1 MQMKLQLKHR
11 LSLLND
17 AATKRVIR
25 QFGAKY
31 HLVYF
36 GAVDAQEDD
45 HQLIRGLTVSTSH
58 IDNHYTVGTFEGHDL
73 MLVHRRNVLTF
84 PGKPDTEYK
93 WLIMELDLNHTKLP
107 HIFMDGHRHD
117 ETFYANMFVKVPH
130 FHNATQHIAARD
142 PHFASRYKVFALPN
156 QFAALDAVLVPEITT
171 NIAQHFPQFDYE
183 IIEDR
188 LYIYAPGQVVTFA
201 VLQEMLRAGVWL
213 ATSLNTIKIPD

>member
-1 MQMKLQLKHR
+1 MKLQLRHR

-17 AATKRVIR
+17 AATKRVIK
-25 QFGAKY
+25 QFGTKY

-58 IDNHYTVGTFEGHDL
+58 TDNHYTVGTFEGHDL
-73 MLVHRRNVLTF
+73 MLVQRRNVLTF
-84 PGKPDTEYK
+84 PGKPDIEYK
-93 WLIMELDLNHTKLP
+93 WLIMEIDLNHTKLP

-130 FHNATQHIAARD
+130 FHDATSHVAARD
-142 PHFASRYKVFALPN
+142 PHIATRYKIFALPN
-156 QFAALDAVLVPEITT
+156 QLHALDAVMIPEITNT
-171 NIAQHFPQFDYE
+171 LSQHFHQFDFE

-188 LYIYAPGQVVTFA
+188 LYIYASGHMVTLA
-201 VLQEMLRAGVWL
+201 VLQEMLRAGTWL
-213 ATSLNTIKIPD
+213 AAALDAVQLPD